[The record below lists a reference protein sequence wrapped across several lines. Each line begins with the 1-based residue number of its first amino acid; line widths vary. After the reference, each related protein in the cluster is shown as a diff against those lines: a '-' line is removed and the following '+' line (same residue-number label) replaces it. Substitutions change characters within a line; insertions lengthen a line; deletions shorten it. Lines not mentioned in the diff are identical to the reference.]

1 MVVTKSITVR
11 NAGSAIR
18 SEILLDIFFIFIPD
32 ISIDE
37 HEWLQNEQEKINNST
52 FRVDLTY

>member
-18 SEILLDIFFIFIPD
+18 SEILLDIFFIFIPE
-32 ISIDE
+32 IAIDE
-37 HEWLQNEQEKINNST
+37 LDWFQNEQEKINK
-52 FRVDLTY
+52 